1 MHAGT
6 DTRLDSE
13 QAYVSDVYQR
23 LDELRV
29 QTRVRLQGVRRAG
42 AAGTHQN
49 RSERDAFA
57 QLYEDRL
64 ALLESVEER
73 LIFGRLDLETGESR
87 YIGRIGLSD
96 SEHAPILTDW
106 RAPAARA
113 FYQATAAH
121 PQGVIL
127 RRHIQT
133 RGRRIIGIED
143 DVLDLDA
150 VTDPSQLSGE
160 GALFAAMAE
169 RRTGRMGDIV
179 ATIQAEQD
187 TIIRSDADGVLV
199 VQGGPGTGKT
209 AVALHRAAYLLYAHR
224 ERMERS
230 GVLVVGP
237 SPVFLRYIEQVL
249 PALGETGV
257 VSMTVSELVP
267 GITATQTEPDEV
279 ATIKGSAVW
288 QEIIARAVRARQRVL
303 PRQEMTIGA
312 VRLTLEPE
320 DVRTAQARARRTGRP
335 HNQARV
341 TFVRVMLR
349 LLAEQYAEKIEGV
362 AEEELPE
369 IIEDLRSARDVR
381 VALNLSWMPLSAE
394 GILTDLYTK
403 PHRLAEAAPM
413 LDPRTRDLLFQDHVQ
428 GWTEADVPL
437 LDEAAELIGEEDEV
451 ARART
456 RAREA
461 QHRADIEYAR
471 EMLEGSDL
479 GGGIVTAEMVAER
492 FADHGPVGTLA
503 ERAMADRSWTYGH
516 VVIDEAQELSEMAWR
531 ALMRRNPTRSMTI
544 VGDVSQVST
553 AAGTREWAAA
563 LDPRFKGNWRLET
576 LTVNYRTPATVME
589 AARAVAIA
597 ADPAHPP
604 SPITSARDVPGSL
617 RIEEPIDIVGAATA
631 ALTELAAAGGSV
643 AVIVPTSD
651 LGKYARE
658 LDLSPRADLTEPVVI
673 LDPAAA
679 KGLEFDRVILVDPLK
694 IQSEGTGPGDL
705 YVSMTRCTQQ
715 LVVLGRGGLPE
726 GLALPA

>member
-1 MHAGT
+1 MHART

-13 QAYVSDVYQR
+13 QAYVFDLYQR
-23 LDELRV
+23 LDELRI
-29 QTRVRLQGVRRAG
+29 QTRRRLQEVRRAG

-57 QLYEDRL
+57 TLYEDRL

-73 LIFGRLDLETGESR
+73 LVFGRLNLETGESR

-121 PQGVIL
+121 PQGVTL

-133 RGRRIIGIED
+133 RGRQIIGIED

-150 VTDPSQLSGE
+150 VTDPSELSGE

-169 RRTGRMGDIV
+169 HRTGRMGDIV

-187 TIIRSDADGVLV
+187 TIIRSGIDGVLV

-257 VSMTVSELVP
+257 VSMTIAELVP
-267 GITATQTEPDEV
+267 GIEATRSEPDEI
-279 ATIKGSAVW
+279 ASIKGAGVW
-288 QEIIARAVRARQRVL
+288 QEIISRAIRARQRVL
-303 PRQEMTIGA
+303 PKREMVVGA
-312 VRLTLEPE
+312 VRLTLEPK
-320 DVRTAQARARRTGRP
+320 DVRTAHARARRTGKP

-349 LLAEQYAEKIEGV
+349 LLAEQYAEKVEGIG
-362 AEEELPE
+362 EEELPE

-394 GILTDLYTK
+394 GIISDLYTK

-413 LDPRTRDLLFQDHVQ
+413 LDATTRKALFQERLE
-428 GWTEADVPL
+428 GWTEADIPL
-437 LDEAAELIGEEDEV
+437 LDEAAELIGEEDEI

-471 EMLEGSDL
+471 EMLEASDL

-492 FADHGPVGTLA
+492 FSDHGPTRTLA

-516 VVIDEAQELSEMAWR
+516 IVIDEAQELSEMAWR

-553 AAGTREWAAA
+553 AAGTHQWAAA
-563 LDPRFKGNWRLET
+563 LDPRFGENWRLET
-576 LTVNYRTPATVME
+576 LTVNYRTPATVMS

-604 SPITSARDVPGSL
+604 SPITSARDVPDAL
-617 RIEEPIDIVGAATA
+617 TVHEPEDLEAAITA
-631 ALTELAAAGGSV
+631 AVADLRDAGGSI
-643 AVIVPTSD
+643 AVIVPTTELSEFAAE
-651 LGKYARE
+651 LG
-658 LDLSPRADLTEPVVI
+658 LSASADLTEPVVI
-673 LDPAAA
+673 LDPGAA

-694 IQSEGTGPGDL
+694 IQREGTGPGDL

-715 LVVLGRGGLPE
+715 LIILGRGGLPA
-726 GLALPA
+726 GLLE